1 MSAVIQFGAFG
12 DPEAIRAAQVGN
24 ATYARARNFGH
35 SHMAAHRYA
44 DTAKREAQDFETP
57 RQVAARV
64 VPPLDGPR
72 GPGGG
77 SPGTGAAA

>member
-1 MSAVIQFGAFG
+1 MNAVSAPFGR
-12 DPEAIRAAQVGN
+12 PEAVRLAQLGN
-24 ATYARARNFGH
+24 AAYARARNLGH

-57 RQVAARV
+57 HQVAARV
-64 VPPLDGPR
+64 VPLLDGPR

-77 SPGTGAAA
+77 TPGSGVAA